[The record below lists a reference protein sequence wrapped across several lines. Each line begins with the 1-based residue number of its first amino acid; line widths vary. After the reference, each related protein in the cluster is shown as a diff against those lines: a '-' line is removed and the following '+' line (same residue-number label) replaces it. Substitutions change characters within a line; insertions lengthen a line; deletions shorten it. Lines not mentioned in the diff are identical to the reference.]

1 MTREVAGAFD
11 VKLAPQPADERE
23 LGAAI
28 GRMSLDK
35 QFHGPLQA
43 HSQGQMLAFRSAVEG
58 SAGYVA
64 MELVSG
70 TLEGRSG
77 SFVLQHSGTRDR
89 GAMSLDLQVVADSGT
104 GELTGLRGRMGI
116 DITDGRHYYRFN
128 YRLPEPG

>member
-1 MTREVAGAFD
+1 MREVHGAFE
-11 VKLAPQPADERE
+11 VTLAPEPSDARE

-35 QFHGPLQA
+35 LFSGPLTA
-43 HSQGQMLAFRSAVEG
+43 RSQGQMLAFRSPAEG

-70 TLEGRSG
+70 TLEGRTG
-77 SFVLQHSGTRDR
+77 TFVLQHSGRRDR

-104 GELTGLRGRMGI
+104 GELTGLRGHMGI
-116 DITDGRHYYRFN
+116 DITGGAHAYRFS
-128 YRLPEPG
+128 YQLPEPA